1 MNKRDL
7 LRSLEIVE
15 TRKAPA
21 SSRDVL
27 PASLLR
33 AFWRAWYAERD
44 ELGEWTD
51 PKEFGRRFERLAV
64 ERFLSIPATFSVERA
79 PGATVT
85 LERVSLERNWPAAH
99 FVIRWANGAEQ
110 KTVVSGGPL
119 IPAEWM
125 RSAFAN
131 VIPIFP

>member
-1 MNKRDL
+1 MRKRDL
-7 LRSLEIVE
+7 LRSLSIVE
-15 TRKAPA
+15 TRKAPKV
-21 SSRDVL
+21 SSEIL
-27 PASLLR
+27 PSSLLK

-64 ERFLSIPATFSVERA
+64 ERFGSIPATFSVDRA
-79 PGATVT
+79 PGATIT
-85 LERVSLERNWPAAH
+85 LESVSLEGAWPTAH
-99 FVIRWANGAEQ
+99 FVLRRQDGTEQ
-110 KTVVSGGPL
+110 RAVVSGGPI

-131 VIPIFP
+131 VIPLFH